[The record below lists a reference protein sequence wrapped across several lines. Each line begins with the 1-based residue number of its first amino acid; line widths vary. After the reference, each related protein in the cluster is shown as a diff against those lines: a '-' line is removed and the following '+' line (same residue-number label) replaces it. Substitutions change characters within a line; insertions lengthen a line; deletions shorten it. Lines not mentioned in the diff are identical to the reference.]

1 LVEVGINHNF
11 FTGRDLVGKGI
22 AGRDKAEQYTAS
34 TSELGK
40 LLGKFGILAPVEIDH
55 LIKGYAGS
63 VGGLMLLGTNAVMQD
78 SGVPKPEKSDR
89 DALRQIPGMGTF
101 FASEYGNAMKN
112 DFYELREEVAR
123 TVTTLNHLKDKSPE
137 RAQEYMREKLP
148 LLQLQT
154 QVNAIGNQLA
164 KLRKYEDQIRSLPE
178 GRMSAEQKTAELQR
192 LKDAEDR
199 MLMNVYRL
207 RNMAGY

>member
-1 LVEVGINHNF
+1 
-11 FTGRDLVGKGI
+11 
-22 AGRDKAEQYTAS
+22 
-34 TSELGK
+34 
-40 LLGKFGILAPVEIDH
+40 LAPVEIDH

-63 VGGLMLLGTNAVMQD
+63 VGGLILLGTNAVMQD
-78 SGVPKPEKSDR
+78 SSVPKPEKSGR
-89 DALRQIPGMGTF
+89 DALRQIPGMSTF

-148 LLQLQT
+148 LLQLQK
-154 QVNAIGNQLA
+154 QVNAIGNQLT
-164 KLRKYEDQIRSLPE
+164 KLRSYEDQIRSLPE
-178 GRMSAEQKTAELQR
+178 SRMTAEQKAET
-192 LKDAEDR
+192 LKRIKESEDR
-199 MLMNVYRL
+199 MLMSVYKL